1 MKVFVVTIN
10 GEADTVF
17 VDPVAAEA
25 YADQREANGNTVGI
39 QICNLVEDQH
49 D

>member
-1 MKVFVVTIN
+1 MLVYVVTIN

-17 VDPVAAEA
+17 AKPEAAEV

-39 QICNLVEDQH
+39 QTCKLVED
-49 D
+49 